1 MTNLYPKVVLE
12 NDYNKEFPDIDD
24 ACHKIHKACKGWGT
38 DEGGLIKVLGTKS
51 PAERYYINRRYPEL
65 YDGQDLDDL
74 IQKEC
79 GEGDF
84 GFALRLLAMTSD
96 DAEVKILRECTRK
109 LGTEEQGVYQIL
121 CGRSNADIDLLKKT
135 WYRTYETDLGT
146 MLASELGGD
155 FERLIF
161 NCLQGIEE
169 EYDEEVH
176 TMEKAEEDAAQFYE
190 AGQGAWG
197 TDEKG
202 LFRILCAAPA
212 EHLAHINTA
221 YVDKY
226 GYALS
231 KALEK
236 ELNGTTQEAALFHLN
251 MKLKPY
257 ATIAAEI
264 KLACAGFGTN
274 EFQLTS
280 HIIRYHQVIEAA
292 NDAHK
297 KMYEKGIAD
306 RIKSEL
312 RGDYEKLLVTIVEH
326 ASKWEFDK

>member
-1 MTNLYPKVVLE
+1 MPNLYPQVVLE
-12 NDYNKEFPDIDD
+12 DEYDEKFPELDE
-24 ACHKIHKACKGWGT
+24 ACHEIHKACKGWGT
-38 DEGGLIKVLGTKS
+38 DEGGLIDVLGTKS

-74 IQKEC
+74 IKKEC
-79 GEGDF
+79 GKGDF

-96 DAEVKILRECTRK
+96 DAETKILRECTRK
-109 LGTEEQGVYQIL
+109 LGTEEHGLYTII

-155 FERLIF
+155 FERLVF

-176 TMEKAEEDAAQFYE
+176 TMDKAEEDASQFYE

-212 EHLAHINTA
+212 EHLAHINTV

-226 GYALS
+226 GYSLS

-236 ELNGTTQEAALFHLN
+236 ELDGTTQEAAVFHLN

-257 ATIAAEI
+257 ETIAAEI
-264 KLACAGFGTN
+264 KSSCAGFGTN

-280 HIIRYHQVIEAA
+280 HIIRYHQVLADTNAA
-292 NDAHK
+292 HAE
-297 KMYEKGIAD
+297 MYEKTLAD
-306 RIKSEL
+306 RIKSEVH
-312 RGDYEKLLVTIVEH
+312 GDYEKLLVAIVNH
-326 ASKWEFDK
+326 ACQ